1 MTRSTRSI
9 GSTAP
14 GPPAPVTAA
23 SSGADGAGIRVEGLS
38 RDFGKVRALDRVSLA
53 VERGEIYGLLGPNGS
68 GKSTLI
74 RILCGLLTPTEG
86 RAWVDGLDVATSSEE
101 IRRRIGYVPQR
112 FSLYEDLRVQENL
125 DFFAS
130 VYGLRGRRREE
141 RREWAVELTSLAP
154 YRDRLAGHLSGGWK
168 QRLALAAA
176 LMHEPRVL
184 FLDEPTAGI
193 DPVARRELWNLL
205 FTLAGRGVTL
215 LVTTHYMDEAERCGT
230 VGYLYLSRKLVEGR
244 PDDLMRLPEVTP
256 PGMRRLEA
264 ECDQGA
270 AAVMSTARAL
280 PYVDDVTIF
289 GNALHLLLP
298 DDVTNEQV
306 ERDLE
311 AASRAEV
318 TVRPI
323 SPSLEDVFVRLTK
336 LQTSQR
342 SGGRAA

>member
-1 MTRSTRSI
+1 
-9 GSTAP
+9 
-14 GPPAPVTAA
+14 
-23 SSGADGAGIRVEGLS
+23 
-38 RDFGKVRALDRVSLA
+38 
-53 VERGEIYGLLGPNGS
+53 
-68 GKSTLI
+68 
-74 RILCGLLTPTEG
+74 
-86 RAWVDGLDVATSSEE
+86 
-101 IRRRIGYVPQR
+101 
-112 FSLYEDLRVQENL
+112 
-125 DFFAS
+125 
-130 VYGLRGRRREE
+130 
-141 RREWAVELTSLAP
+141 
-154 YRDRLAGHLSGGWK
+154 
-168 QRLALAAA
+168 
-176 LMHEPRVL
+176 
-184 FLDEPTAGI
+184 
-193 DPVARRELWNLL
+193 
-205 FTLAGRGVTL
+205 
-215 LVTTHYMDEAERCGT
+215 MDEAERCGR